1 MIRPATPDDAPFMWD
16 MLWEAAAISDEMK
29 AIGKATALRRTEVA
43 KYLRDWGRP
52 GDAGVLA
59 VNEENE
65 PIGAA
70 WYRVFSKCNPG
81 YGFVAEE
88 IPELTIGVL
97 ESARGQG
104 AGKAMLNALLDQARQ
119 SGYTAISL
127 SVDRNNRARHLY
139 ERFGFIDACISSEQ
153 DTSVT
158 LICRWD
164 NEAVSRK
171 P

>member
-29 AIGKATALRRTEVA
+29 ALGKATALRRTEVA

-59 VNEENE
+59 LDEQCE

-70 WYRVFSKCNPG
+70 WYRVFSEGNAG
-81 YGFVAEE
+81 YGFLAED

-97 ESARGQG
+97 ETARGRG
-104 AGKAMLNALLDQARQ
+104 AGKAMLDALLDQAKE
-119 SGYTAISL
+119 SGYPAISL
-127 SVDRNNRARHLY
+127 SVDRDNRALNLY
-139 ERFGFIDACISSEQ
+139 ERSGFTDAGVSGEQ

-158 LICRWD
+158 LIHRWD
-164 NEAVSRK
+164 E
-171 P
+171 

>member
-1 MIRPATPDDAPFMWD
+1 MIRPATLDDAPFMWD

-59 VNEENE
+59 LNEQNE

-70 WYRVFSKCNPG
+70 WYRVFSAGNAG
-81 YGFVAEE
+81 YGFIAED

-97 ESARGQG
+97 ETARGKG
-104 AGKAMLNALLDQARQ
+104 AGKAMLAALLDQAKA
-119 SGYTAISL
+119 SGFPAISL
-127 SVDRNNRARHLY
+127 SVDRENRARHLY
-139 ERFGFIDACISSEQ
+139 ERSGFTDAGVSPEQ

-158 LICRWD
+158 LVRRWD
-164 NEAVSRK
+164 EQ
-171 P
+171 